1 MVIIAAKPGLPVLIR
16 TGTPLEI
23 LGRKEFRKRA
33 DLVTL
38 CWQLEPCRL
47 KLIQSSVLF
56 LN

>member
-16 TGTPLEI
+16 TDTPLEI